1 MGHIRIA
8 LWVIGSS
15 GSAGVTHFQPCY
27 EDYLSQGQLLPRDA
41 DKITLDRF
49 VCGNRSKTGLLC
61 GECIEG
67 YYSVALNLLTFA
79 SHRCKDPHL
88 GVL

>member
-1 MGHIRIA
+1 MDHKRVICGSHPDCFMGHIRIA
-8 LWVIGSS
+8 LWVSGSS

-49 VCGNRSKTGLLC
+49 VCGSRSKTGLLC
-61 GECIEG
+61 GN
-67 YYSVALNLLTFA
+67 VL
-79 SHRCKDPHL
+79 KDII
-88 GVL
+88 V